1 MDTAEQGCSISSTI
15 PALSPTLQAS
25 PVISHPQPFWP
36 AAAAR
41 CLFYCWGENPLAKQ
55 NWQNTRVRSRP
66 SPITQGVRHAGENSL
81 QGFSL
86 SFPALILTRQIT
98 YFQVVFTASIKRFA
112 RKKQAR

>member
-55 NWQNTRVRSRP
+55 NW
-66 SPITQGVRHAGENSL
+66 
-81 QGFSL
+81 
-86 SFPALILTRQIT
+86 
-98 YFQVVFTASIKRFA
+98 
-112 RKKQAR
+112 